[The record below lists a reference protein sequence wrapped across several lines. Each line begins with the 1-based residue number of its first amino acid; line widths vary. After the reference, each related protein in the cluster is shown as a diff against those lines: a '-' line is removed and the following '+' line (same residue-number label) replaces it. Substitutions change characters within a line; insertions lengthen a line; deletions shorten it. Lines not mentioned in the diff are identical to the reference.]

1 MKEEALVL
9 ERASWA
15 VLILAFLADTA
26 HIRSIPAYNAVI
38 GAWGL
43 YLSHYNGIEVP
54 QVGEPNGKPLQ
65 IVNVASTYSIMIM
78 ISILIDVAV
87 RKKREFLISV

>member
-1 MKEEALVL
+1 MREEALVL
-9 ERASWA
+9 GRVSWV

-43 YLSHYNGIEVP
+43 YLSHYKGIEVP
-54 QVGEPNGKPLQ
+54 QVGESNGKHLQ
-65 IVNVASTYSIMIM
+65 IVNIASTYSIMTV
-78 ISILIDVAV
+78 ISIIMDVAV
-87 RKKREFLISV
+87 SKQISY